1 VAAFG
6 TRHRNRGPP
15 PPAVRRHRNGA
26 GAPLRLALDAWGANG
41 DEGAGAG
48 SRSQAGLGGENGR
61 VALATPTPM
70 PKVQRFQ
77 SHLFDGVC
85 RTGRPGAVTPEIN
98 PKPVS
103 STDYAALS
111 AGWGAL
117 LGAVL
122 IAARDKGDEPVRPAE
137 VLPLGLAT
145 FALSKLVSKE
155 KVDAW
160 VREPFID
167 ERPEGREPKGTG
179 LRYAVGELITC
190 TRCVGVWS
198 ALGLTALRVTRPREA
213 RVVNAVL
220 GASAVNDAAQAAF
233 SWLCGHANAAS
244 APRERRAE
252 QPRFSRAPA
261 G

>member
-1 VAAFG
+1 V
-6 TRHRNRGPP
+6 TSETNPE
-15 PPAVRRHRNGA
+15 PA
-26 GAPLRLALDAWGANG
+26 
-41 DEGAGAG
+41 
-48 SRSQAGLGGENGR
+48 
-61 VALATPTPM
+61 
-70 PKVQRFQ
+70 
-77 SHLFDGVC
+77 
-85 RTGRPGAVTPEIN
+85 
-98 PKPVS
+98 S
-103 STDYAALS
+103 SSDYAALS

-122 IAARDKGDEPVRPAE
+122 VAARDKGDEPVRPAE

-145 FALSKLVSKE
+145 FALAKLVAKE

-160 VREPFID
+160 VREPFVE
-167 ERPEGREPKGTG
+167 ERAGGREPKGEG

-220 GASAVNDAAQAAF
+220 GASAINDVAQAGF
-233 SWLCGHANAAS
+233 TWLCRKANPPAS
-244 APRERRAE
+244 REPASSER
-252 QPRFSRAPA
+252 RFSRAPA